1 MELDMKKTLT
11 KSLKGLNEDLEM
23 IKTAVKSFGKNEVP
37 EEIKIAAV
45 KISNKIKSTE
55 SYILAN
61 NDMELKEIIRRN
73 QR

>member
-23 IKTAVKSFGKNEVP
+23 IKTAVKSYGKKEVP

-45 KISNKIKSTE
+45 NISNKIKSTE